1 MSDLLRRLLCLLM
14 LPLAALADGYR
25 QPSAAV
31 REALDMVLPARPLA
45 SPDGRSVALLEVQ
58 RYLPLAQLGRA
69 QLGLAGLRFDPAAS
83 ASVPSLHYRGLRLRL
98 LSGGAERR
106 VALPAGG
113 LWHSFAWSP
122 DGQRYVLQRHTPWGT
137 ELWSGQAQGNAPRRI
152 ETLLLN
158 HVLGDGEPVWWSA
171 QELLMLARPADGRRA
186 PATPLPEP
194 SIQEHQGRG
203 TPEPPHAD
211 LMRSRHDE
219 ALFAHHARSQLVRVN
234 LATGAVQRLGAPA
247 LFYSVTMVGEGQGLL
262 IERLAQPFVRQLSW
276 DDQPAV
282 AELRDAQGR
291 LLRELASMPARQGVA
306 VSGVLA
312 GPRIF
317 YASPTRDAAVY
328 WVEALDGG
336 NPQARV
342 AYRDRLMRLDPPYK
356 GEAREV
362 QRLPHRFSRL
372 RFLDDGAHAL
382 LSETDRGRSLTRTY
396 LQPLDGSQSRLLFE
410 HALRER
416 FRHPGTPLM
425 RLSPRGQRV
434 VQTDGEAG
442 FWFVGQGATPRG
454 ERPFLDRYSLR
465 DEPVQRVFQADNQF
479 ELPLQW
485 LGKERLLTQL
495 ERGVEQRQLGQRVSG
510 GAWQALMPAPEP
522 PPALRRLRR
531 EFVSFKRDDGVQLSF
546 TLVLPAEHQAGQKRP
561 ALVWAYP
568 LEYLD
573 AEQASQAAANSERA
587 AMPAPGSPLW
597 LALDGYAV
605 ILDLTMPVVGDPR
618 TVNDG
623 FLEQI
628 QMNAKA
634 LVDKLDELG
643 SVDLRRIAIGGQ
655 SYGAFMAVNLLAHTD
670 LFRAGIARSGAYNRT
685 LTPFGFQS
693 ERRNLWEARE
703 IYLRLSPL
711 LFANRIKAPLLL
723 IHGEQDSQAGTPP
736 LQSERLFHALAGLGS
751 PVRLAM
757 MPLEGH
763 ALLSREAVGHVQWE
777 MSSWLR
783 RHLGAPPPSS
793 AR

>member
-1 MSDLLRRLLCLLM
+1 MRLPVLLLLWLWACV
-14 LPLAALADGYR
+14 AAAEGYR
-25 QPSAAV
+25 QPSPAV
-31 REALDMVLPARPLA
+31 RGALDMALPARPLA
-45 SPDGRSVALLEVQ
+45 SPDGRWVALLEPE
-58 RYLPLAQLGRA
+58 RYLPLAQLGRP
-69 QLGLAGLRFDPAAS
+69 QLGLAGLRFDPPAS
-83 ASVPSLHYRGLRLRL
+83 APVPGLHYRTLRLRA
-98 LSGGAERR
+98 LSATGTERR
-106 VALPAGG
+106 IALPAGG

-122 DGQRYVLQRHTPWGT
+122 DGQRYLLQRHTPWGT
-137 ELWSGQAQGNAPRRI
+137 ELWTGQAQGSSPRRI
-152 ETLLLN
+152 ETLQLN

-171 QELLMLARPADGRRA
+171 QELIVLARPADGRRPPVA
-186 PATPLPEP
+186 PLPEP
-194 SIQEHQGRG
+194 AIQEHQGRG

-234 LATGAVQRLGAPA
+234 LATGSVQRLGAPA
-247 LFYSVTMVGEGQGLL
+247 MFYSVSVVGEGQGLL
-262 IERLAQPFVRQLSW
+262 TERLSTPFVRQLSW
-276 DDQPAV
+276 DDQPSV

-291 LLRELASMPARQGVA
+291 LLRELASMPSRQGIGVG
-306 VSGVLA
+306 GVLP
-312 GPRIF
+312 GPRVF

-336 NPQARV
+336 NPQTRV
-342 AYRDRLMRLDPPYK
+342 AYRDRLMRLDPPYR

-372 RFLDDGAHAL
+372 RFLDDGEHAL
-382 LSETDRGRSLTRTY
+382 LSETDRGRGLTRTY

-410 HALRER
+410 HGLRER

-434 VQTDGEAG
+434 VQTDGDAG

-465 DEPVQRVFQADNQF
+465 DQPVQRVFQAEGQF

-485 LGKERLLTQL
+485 LGPNRLLTQL
-495 ERGVEQRQLGQRVSG
+495 ERGVDQRQLGVRSG
-510 GAWQALMPAPEP
+510 GQWQALMPAPELP
-522 PPALRRLRR
+522 AALRGLRR

-546 TLVLPAEHQAGQKRP
+546 TLVLPAEHQPGQKRA

-573 AEQASQAAANSERA
+573 AEQASQAAASSERTA
-587 AMPAPGSPLW
+587 LPPPGSPVW

-605 ILDLTMPVVGDPR
+605 VYDVTMPVVGDPR

-628 QMNAKA
+628 QMNATA
-634 LVDKLDELG
+634 LMEQLAELG
-643 SVDLRRIAIGGQ
+643 SVDLRRVAIGGQ
-655 SYGAFMAVNLLAHTD
+655 SYGAFMAVNLLAHTN
-670 LFRAGIARSGAYNRT
+670 LFKAGIARSGAYNRT

-711 LFANRIKAPLLL
+711 LFANQIKEPLLL
-723 IHGEQDSQAGTPP
+723 LHGEQDSQAGTPP
-736 LQSERLFHALAGLGS
+736 LQSERLFHALSGLGS
-751 PVRLAM
+751 PVRLALL
-757 MPLEGH
+757 PLEGH
-763 ALLSREAVGHVQWE
+763 ALASREAAGHVQWE
-777 MSSWLR
+777 MSTWLR
-783 RHLGAPPPSS
+783 RHLGAPV